1 MKASILHKLGK
12 IIFSLL
18 ALGALAALFVL
29 VYPVWVGEETAR
41 IALWRQGIKS
51 ESVVID
57 GNRIHYFEALP
68 RAVPGIKTQTQAV
81 PVLLIHG
88 LGGRAEDWTAY
99 LPALA
104 AQGYHVYAPDLL
116 GYGISAQPKDATFSV
131 SEEESVIAKFMA
143 SRGIAQADVA
153 GWSMGGW
160 ITMKLAM
167 DHPQSVRRV
176 VLIDSA
182 GIYFHPAM
190 PLSVFAPNTEAELN
204 ELYHYLEPG
213 DRTLPYFVRRDALH
227 HLQERAWV
235 VNRSID
241 SMMSGFDLLDFR
253 LGGLQQPVLI
263 EWGAGDRLV
272 PAQVGER
279 LHALIPQSQYVE
291 FSGCGHLV
299 PVECSSKALPP
310 LEDFLSV
317 K

>member
-12 IIFSLL
+12 VIFSLL

-41 IALWRQGIKS
+41 IALWREGIKS

-68 RAVPGIKTQTQAV
+68 TGPAKDI

-88 LGGRAEDWTAY
+88 LGGRAEDWTAF
-99 LPALA
+99 LPVLA

-116 GYGISAQPKDATFSV
+116 GYGISAQPKDATFSI

-143 SRGIAQADVA
+143 SRGITQADVV

-167 DHPQSVRRV
+167 DHPQSVHRV

-182 GIYFHPAM
+182 GIYFHPTM
-190 PLSVFAPNTEAELN
+190 PLSVFAPNTEPELN

-213 DRTLPYFVRRDALH
+213 ERTLPYFVRRDALH
-227 HLQERAWV
+227 HLQARAWV

-241 SMMSGFDLLDFR
+241 SMMSGLDLLDFR
-253 LGGLQQPVLI
+253 LDGLHQPVLI

-272 PAQVGER
+272 PAQVGRR
-279 LHALIPQSQYVE
+279 LHTLIPQSQYVE
-291 FSGCGHLV
+291 FPGCGHLV

-310 LEDFLSV
+310 LEDFFTA

>member
-51 ESVVID
+51 ESVMID

-68 RAVPGIKTQTQAV
+68 KTQTQ
-81 PVLLIHG
+81 PTPLLLIHG
-88 LGGRAEDWTAY
+88 LGGRAEDWTAF
-99 LPALA
+99 LPVLA

-116 GYGISAQPKDATFSV
+116 GYGISAQPANATYSI

-143 SRGIAQADVA
+143 SRGIAQADVV

-190 PLSVFAPNTEAELN
+190 PLSVFAPNTVAELN

-227 HLQERAWV
+227 HLQARAWV

-241 SMMSGFDLLDFR
+241 SMMSGLDLLDFR
-253 LGGLQQPVLI
+253 LTGLHQPVLI
-263 EWGAGDRLV
+263 EWGANDRLV
-272 PAQVGER
+272 PANVGER
-279 LHALIPQSQYVE
+279 LHTLIPQSQYVE
-291 FSGCGHLV
+291 LPGCGHLV
-299 PVECSSKALPP
+299 PVECSAKALPP
-310 LEDFLSV
+310 LEAFFSA